1 MSMNMHRTVKL
12 FRFGPGTIT
21 MIVGLIAVLIWQ
33 VFLPQKVKVERQIV
47 TEPSIASSAAP
58 SVSALITWKAE
69 LAITKEQLIRLQRIQ
84 ADEKKKL
91 APLEKEI
98 DHFYGE
104 FNSLV
109 EQNKDHPLSLN
120 AIKEASRIV
129 SALSFKKRQ
138 IINDYSEAGLAILT
152 PEQTSLANSMAKRT
166 KHLIGRR
173 QK

>member
-1 MSMNMHRTVKL
+1 MNMHRTIKL
-12 FRFGPGTIT
+12 FRFGPGTAIT
-21 MIVGLIAVLIWQ
+21 LIGLIAVLIWQ

-47 TEPSIASSAAP
+47 SEPSIANSAAP
-58 SVSALITWKAE
+58 SVSNLLTWKEE
-69 LAITKEQLIRLQRIQ
+69 LAITKEQLIGLQRLQ
-84 ADEKKKL
+84 ADEKNKL

-109 EQNKDHPLSLN
+109 EKHKDHPVSLN

-138 IINDYSEAGLAILT
+138 IINEYSEAGLAILS